1 MKQPFGFSSVIVGL
15 TLVLGLSWAPS
26 AHAALVTYEFSGTV
40 TDVASSLHTPG
51 GSGHNGFDVG
61 LHLFGRYT
69 FDTTTAG
76 SGPPPLPN
84 STTPIPSTT
93 FAMYPGFARSS
104 NIAVGDL
111 VTEFRPGM
119 VSLATVSLQSW
130 ANYNVEIEQAG
141 RLVNGFAPSVFLL
154 ELRDETG
161 TAFGSI
167 ALPGR
172 QAPNLNAFDSRRW
185 TLMVNNAAT
194 VAGSLDTLQAVPLPS
209 TWLLFLSALAAM
221 SGWSM
226 RSPRPCGSWNG

>member
-1 MKQPFGFSSVIVGL
+1 MKQPLGFSSVIVGL
-15 TLVLGLSWAPS
+15 TLVLVLSCAPS
-26 AHAALVTYEFSGTV
+26 TRAALVTYEFSGTV

-51 GSGHNGFDVG
+51 GSGQNGFDVG

-69 FDTTTAG
+69 FDTTTEG

-84 STTPIPSTT
+84 STTPISSTT
-93 FAMYPGFARSS
+93 FAMYPGFVRSA

-111 VTEFRPGM
+111 VTEFRTGM

-130 ANYNVEIEQAG
+130 ANYDVEIEQAG
-141 RLVNGFAPSVFLL
+141 SLVNGFAPSVFLL

-161 TAFGSI
+161 TAFSSI

-185 TLMVNNAAT
+185 TLMFNNAAT

-209 TWLLFLSALAAM
+209 TWLLFLSALAALG
-221 SGWSM
+221 GWSM
-226 RSPRPCGSWNG
+226 RSTRPCRSWNG